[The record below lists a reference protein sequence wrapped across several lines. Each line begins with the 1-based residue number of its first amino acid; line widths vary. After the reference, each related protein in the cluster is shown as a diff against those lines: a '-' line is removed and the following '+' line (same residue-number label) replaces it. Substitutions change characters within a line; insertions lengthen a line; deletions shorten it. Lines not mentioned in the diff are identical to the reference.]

1 MTSQREKERAS
12 FIIIISLHRHLSVR
26 NRLMCSS
33 FVVVCCLLLVVVVA
47 AAVVAAVVDRQQT
60 SFRRWPVT
68 KVS

>member
-1 MTSQREKERAS
+1 VTSQREKERAS
-12 FIIIISLHRHLSVR
+12 FIIISLHRHLSVR